1 MNEHLY
7 TIMIAVIDLAPLA
20 SLTPEQRTS
29 YGVGQAIV
37 HGSIDNDLYDALC
50 AVASSAFAS
59 LVVHATGPNG
69 RARTEPLRQA
79 SRAQCAANTL
89 RVPRSV
95 VADIASRAI
104 SVTMRSRLAFLQT
117 SRLKAGAARVYPV
130 MRGTDRN
137 GCSMVLLKFDVHGYV
152 WLTETELLRFPG
164 AQNVVDAFAALH
176 LDDFGGFALLHGRTV
191 GDKQTELPPVVL
203 LTTRWGGVCTALA
216 HSPNA
221 ARTARTGIEAFQG
234 SARTGRA
241 AEGSTFICR

>member
-1 MNEHLY
+1 M
-7 TIMIAVIDLAPLA
+7 
-20 SLTPEQRTS
+20 
-29 YGVGQAIV
+29 
-37 HGSIDNDLYDALC
+37 
-50 AVASSAFAS
+50 
-59 LVVHATGPNG
+59 
-69 RARTEPLRQA
+69 
-79 SRAQCAANTL
+79 
-89 RVPRSV
+89 
-95 VADIASRAI
+95 
-104 SVTMRSRLAFLQT
+104 TMRSRLAFLQT
-117 SRLKAGAARVYPV
+117 SRLKAGTARVYPV

-176 LDDFGGFALLHGRTV
+176 LDDFGGSALLHGRTV